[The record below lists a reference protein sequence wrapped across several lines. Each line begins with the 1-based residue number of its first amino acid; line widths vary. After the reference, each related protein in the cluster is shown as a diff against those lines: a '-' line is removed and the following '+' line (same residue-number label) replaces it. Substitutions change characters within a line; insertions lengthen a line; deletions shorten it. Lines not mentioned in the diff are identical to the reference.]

1 MQFRGES
8 SWCLFATEE
17 LGELYL
23 LGLDFVFSGTVVL
36 GNVVVDE
43 GHNVQ
48 PKLVFGQFTSVFPDE
63 FNIETG
69 VGADKAFVFSINPH
83 RLSEVSMAESEGEK
97 KK

>member
-36 GNVVVDE
+36 GNVAVDE

-48 PKLVFGQFTSVFPDE
+48 PKLVFG
-63 FNIETG
+63 
-69 VGADKAFVFSINPH
+69 
-83 RLSEVSMAESEGEK
+83 
-97 KK
+97 